1 MENKKT
7 ERINL
12 RLTKKQKEIIE
23 LKASLVGLSVS
34 GFLVSTALKTRVDGF
49 TKAKEEFLQQK
60 QIDGQMETKDFL
72 EQAQQEQKHQTNDN
86 DDFEEDLWNDDDFFA
101 NF

>member
-1 MENKKT
+1 MKNKKT

-34 GFLVSTALKTRVDGF
+34 GFLVSTALKSRVDGY
-49 TKAKEEFLQQK
+49 TKAKEDFLEQK
-60 QIDGQMETKDFL
+60 QIDGQIE
-72 EQAQQEQKHQTNDN
+72 AQEILDQREPEEPANND
-86 DDFEEDLWNDDDFFA
+86 EDNLWNDDDFFA

>member
-1 MENKKT
+1 MKNKKT

-23 LKASLVGLSVS
+23 LKANLVGLSVS

-49 TKAKEEFLQQK
+49 TKAKEDFLEQK
-60 QIDGQMETKDFL
+60 QVDGQMEATDFL
-72 EQAQQEQKHQTNDN
+72 DQNNKQQTQDEN
-86 DDFEEDLWNDDDFFA
+86 DLWNDDFFS